1 MKEQIEPRSAT
12 KSSNVWH
19 SPFRKEKKK
28 LWNFKPARERGQL
41 AELPTKIKPISF
53 GSKIYVWGQ
62 YRGTLE
68 DIKDFARIKGFPML
82 QNGAIKYKIA

>member
-1 MKEQIEPRSAT
+1 MNDKPEPRSEF
-12 KSSNVWH
+12 KSSRAFN
-19 SPFRKEKKK
+19 SPFKREKKK
-28 LWNFKPARERGQL
+28 AWNFRAARDRGQL

-68 DIKDFARIKGFPML
+68 DIKDFARIKGISL
-82 QNGAIKYKIA
+82 LTNGAIKYKIG